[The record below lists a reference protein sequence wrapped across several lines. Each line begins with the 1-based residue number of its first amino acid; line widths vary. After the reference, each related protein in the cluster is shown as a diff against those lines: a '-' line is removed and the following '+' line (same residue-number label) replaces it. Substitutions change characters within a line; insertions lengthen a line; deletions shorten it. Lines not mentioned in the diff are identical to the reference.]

1 MKTILVTGS
10 AGFIGAHLVCR
21 LLKDGTAACIV
32 GLDNLNDYY
41 SVSLKEARL
50 REIERFAEV
59 SPVDYRFVRGDIAD
73 EALLNSLFE
82 QYHFDTVV
90 HLAAQAGVRYSI
102 THPSACLESNVRGFY
117 AVLGACRRY
126 PVAHFI
132 FASSSSVYGEN
143 NTVPFREDAFTD
155 HPVSLYAASKMCD
168 ELLAY
173 THSKLYGLRATGLR
187 FFSVYGP
194 AGRPDMAYFKFT
206 DQWLRG
212 EDVPLYNEGRCR
224 RDFTYID
231 DVVEGIARVMA
242 GGAEACARGDS
253 AAFEASA
260 NGAATEVSAVS
271 GAAVEGEAVPFQI
284 YNIGSGSPVGMLDF
298 IKLLQEALQGVG
310 LLPSEF
316 DALAHTRL
324 MPMQPGDVTET
335 FADVTALQRDFG
347 FAPQTPLQEG
357 LRRFA
362 EWMVGQSDLF

>member
-1 MKTILVTGS
+1 MKRILVTGS
-10 AGFIGAHLVCR
+10 AGFIGAHLVGR

-50 REIERFAEV
+50 RENERLAAASSAE
-59 SPVDYRFVRGDIAD
+59 YRFVRGDIAD

-143 NTVPFREDAFTD
+143 NTVPFREDACTD

-206 DQWLRG
+206 EQWLRG

-231 DVVEGIARVMA
+231 DVVEGIVRVMA
-242 GGAEACARGDS
+242 GGPGGWD
-253 AAFEASA
+253 ASA

-271 GAAVEGEAVPFQI
+271 CATDEAVPFQI
-284 YNIGSGSPVGMLDF
+284 YNIGSGRPVGMLDF
-298 IKLLQEALQGVG
+298 IKLLQEALQGAG

-347 FAPQTPLQEG
+347 FAPQTSLQEG

-362 EWMVGQSDLF
+362 EWVARNR